1 MASRLSLYNAALTL
15 CGERVLASLTE
26 NREPRRLLDQAWDD
40 NGVKLCLEAG
50 QWRFA
55 MRTVMLDYDPDIS
68 PEFGFRRGFVKPTDW
83 CATSGVC
90 SDEYF
95 NSPLL
100 QYNDEAGRWYADI
113 DIIYVRY
120 VSNDAAYGGDL
131 SLWTTRFFDYAAAHF
146 ASKIALKLTSDKEKM
161 GGLLKMAEKRLSE
174 ARNHDAMAE
183 PTRFPP
189 PGNWSQS
196 RSGRGNRNRQSRG
209 QLIG

>member
-1 MASRLSLYNAALTL
+1 MATRLSLYNAALTL

-26 NREPRRLLDQAWDD
+26 NREPRRLLDQVWDD
-40 NGVKLCLEAG
+40 SGVDLCLESG

-55 MRTVMLDYDPDIS
+55 MRTVMLDYDPDIN

-83 CATSGVC
+83 KVTSALC

-120 VSNDAAYGGDL
+120 VSNDAAYGADL
-131 SLWTTRFFDYAAAHF
+131 SLWTIRFFDYVAAHF
-146 ASKIALKLTSDKEKM
+146 ASKIVLKLTSDKEKM
-161 GGLLKMAEKRLSE
+161 AGMIKLAEKRMSE
-174 ARNHDAMAE
+174 AKNHDAMSE

-189 PGNWSQS
+189 PGNWSLS
-196 RSGRGNRNRQSRG
+196 RSGGRNRDRRSRG